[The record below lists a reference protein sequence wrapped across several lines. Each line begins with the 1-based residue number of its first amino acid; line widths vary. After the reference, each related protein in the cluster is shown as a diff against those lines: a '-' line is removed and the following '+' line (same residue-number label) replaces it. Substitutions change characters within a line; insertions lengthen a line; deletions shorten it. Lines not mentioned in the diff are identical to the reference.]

1 MLKLNNLQY
10 NNCIFAC
17 KIKAMRFKVH
27 FFFFLFLV
35 LFFSCPE
42 DDGDGL
48 VEIPENDR
56 TEQQIIDNDSLLGY
70 FETHY
75 YNSAYLQN
83 NPGFT
88 LDEIIISELPE
99 DGNLPDP
106 NQNTMLS
113 DDIITLTTTYFDVE
127 YEYYIL
133 KINQGESETSPNF
146 SDRVRVN
153 YEGSLMDG
161 VIFDSSSTP
170 VDFDLTNT
178 IAGWGRVLPEF
189 NNATDFVINN
199 DGTVDYTNPGIG
211 VMFLP
216 SGMGYYSAAAGDVPV
231 YSNLIFKFKLFE
243 SEENDHDFD
252 NVPSHLEDLN
262 GNLDLTDDNTDDDPY
277 ADFVDSDD
285 DNDGTL
291 TIDEDLEPDSDL
303 TEDRDGDGDP
313 ENDIGDGDPTN
324 DDTDGDGIPNYLD
337 TDNSESRD
345 D

>member
-1 MLKLNNLQY
+1 MLKLNNLQD
-10 NNCIFAC
+10 NNCILAC
-17 KIKAMRFKVH
+17 KIKIMRFKLN
-27 FFFFLFLV
+27 FLFFFLLV

-42 DDGDGL
+42 EDPDGP
-48 VEIPENDR
+48 VQIPENDR
-56 TEQQIIDNDSLLGY
+56 TEQQVIDRDSLLQY

-75 YNSAYLQN
+75 YNSTYLQS
-83 NPGFT
+83 NPNFT
-88 LDEIIISELPE
+88 LDHIVISELPE

-106 NQNTMLS
+106 DQNTMLI
-113 DDIITLTTTYFDVE
+113 DDIEIFTTIYFDVE

-133 KINQGESETSPNF
+133 RINQGGSEISPNF

-153 YEGSLMDG
+153 FQGSLMDG
-161 VIFDSSSTP
+161 LIFDSSSTP

-189 NNATDFVINN
+189 NNATEFTVNN
-199 DGTVDYTNPGIG
+199 DGTVDYSNPGVG

-216 SGMGYYSAAAGDVPV
+216 SGLGYFSSAAGSVPV
-231 YSNLIFKFKLFE
+231 YSNLIFKFELLE

-252 NVPSHLEDLN
+252 NVPSHLEDLDN
-262 GNLDLTDDNTDDDPY
+262 DLDLTDDNTDEDPY
-277 ADFVDSDD
+277 ANFVDSDD

-291 TIDEDLEPDSDL
+291 TIDEDLEPDTDL
-303 TEDRDGDGDP
+303 TVDRDGDGDP

-337 TDNSESRD
+337 TDNTESRD